1 MRSSTVAF
9 AFALAAASPLSV
21 LAAGGPSATVT
32 HATEPIASV
41 DSTLADH
48 STILPIT
55 SVLTAV
61 SGANATKTGSLTT
74 ITTYASSSFPSAP
87 IPYKYST
94 AYSGSAVSSGVL
106 SSVSGQP
113 AVYTNG
119 TSIVTGTATATNG
132 GTSTLTSVTEVS
144 GAATSAAKT
153 GPSPSATKTPS
164 LAAGSLT
171 ENALGA
177 GTLLLAGVAV
187 VFGLL

>member
-1 MRSSTVAF
+1 
-9 AFALAAASPLSV
+9 
-21 LAAGGPSATVT
+21 
-32 HATEPIASV
+32 
-41 DSTLADH
+41 
-48 STILPIT
+48 
-55 SVLTAV
+55 
-61 SGANATKTGSLTT
+61 
-74 ITTYASSSFPSAP
+74 
-87 IPYKYST
+87 
-94 AYSGSAVSSGVL
+94 
-106 SSVSGQP
+106 
-113 AVYTNG
+113 VYTNG